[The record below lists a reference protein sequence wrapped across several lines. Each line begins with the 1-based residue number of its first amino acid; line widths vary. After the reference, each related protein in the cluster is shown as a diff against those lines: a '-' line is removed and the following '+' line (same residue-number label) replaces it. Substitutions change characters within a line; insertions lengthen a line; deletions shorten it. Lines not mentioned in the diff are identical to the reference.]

1 MAAAGMYSF
10 GGWLCKMKKSHRVLL
25 PQWNKRWFTIEGT
38 VLRWYSSDP
47 AASVQ
52 DAHGEV
58 NLATIA
64 LQRFSSTTD
73 YSFVINTPQRNLLLR
88 ASTAAEMEMWIRK
101 LRMYADIARGGDGT
115 GMVPIMNSA
124 DPERY
129 NTDRLP
135 PRLAKGGKLEQ
146 RMERALEEL
155 ASLEAVVRSRSVF
168 SFPFASV
175 AACGSTSSELGASS
189 PKRKLPPVSES
200 NPYVAQPGGGAGV
213 RLAGGIVYKGRSR
226 GDGEDEDKGVRS
238 KGSSDRLLSSTQAA
252 LSSLSSLSVGSKS
265 STDTASAARID
276 TGGSSNSS
284 NSNKSKSRR
293 GMGTGSTS
301 QFDSV
306 SEIDATERS
315 ILGHGTVVHGGGRS
329 GKYAWV

>member
-1 MAAAGMYSF
+1 MYSF

-47 AASVQ
+47 AASAQ

-115 GMVPIMNSA
+115 GMVPIMNST

-168 SFPFASV
+168 SFPFSS
-175 AACGSTSSELGASS
+175 AAASTSSDKGASS
-189 PKRKLPPVSES
+189 PKRKPPPVSES
-200 NPYVAQPGGGAGV
+200 NPYVGSGGGAGV
-213 RLAGGIVYKGRSR
+213 RLPGGIVYKGRSR
-226 GDGEDEDKGVRS
+226 GEGEDEDKGGR
-238 KGSSDRLLSSTQAA
+238 GSSDRLVSSTNAA
-252 LSSLSSLSVGSKS
+252 FSSFSSLSTGSSIDVGESRNSIS
-265 STDTASAARID
+265 ST
-276 TGGSSNSS
+276 SSN
-284 NSNKSKSRR
+284 SKSRR
-293 GMGTGSTS
+293 GTGTGTGTGTGSAS
-301 QFDSV
+301 QFDSI
-306 SEIDATERS
+306 SEIDGAERS
-315 ILGHGTVVHGGGRS
+315 TLGDGTVVQGGGRS